1 MNKKQEDRKEM
12 LRTKEDF
19 DLIRQQISIE
29 AVANHLMKKQGKN
42 YIFPGEKTASIRI
55 YPETRSFYDF
65 GRSTGGDVVRLWS
78 HVQNVD
84 SWTALQRIRA
94 TFSLSTP
101 DRTHSQQLIRQQ
113 EQARQKQQQA
123 EKDAK
128 RRWRL
133 QVEALQ
139 GECELY
145 QGILDSGHCEP
156 LSWLWC
162 ICRNKLTTAEGQ
174 LDLLCEIL

>member
-1 MNKKQEDRKEM
+1 MR
-12 LRTKEDF
+12 EDF
-19 DLIRQQISIE
+19 EEIKEQISIE
-29 AVANHLMKKQGKN
+29 AVANYLLEKQGKN
-42 YIFPGEKTASIRI
+42 YVFPSERTASIKL
-55 YPETRSFYDF
+55 YSESNSFYDF
-65 GRSTGGDVVRLWS
+65 GRNAGGDAIRLWS
-78 HVQNVD
+78 HVQGVD
-84 SWTALQRIRA
+84 SWTALCQIREI
-94 TFSLSTP
+94 FGLNTP
-101 DRTHSQQLIRQQ
+101 DRKNSRDLIRQQ
-113 EQARQKQQQA
+113 KQAHKKQIEA

-162 ICRNKLTTAEGQ
+162 ICQNRLTSASGKA
-174 LDLLCEIL
+174 DLLCGIL